1 VVVVQQSSAPPLHLA
16 IAVPERPPN
25 LTGSRVLVVEG
36 DAEVRAFAAY
46 VLQSCGA
53 VVTPVADARTA
64 LDAAGRDR
72 PDLVVTEVFLP
83 AQDGYWLAE
92 QLCAAGRRIPVIAM
106 TALRPGQHAFG
117 RPERFL
123 SYVVKPVDPGRLCRA
138 VSDALAQ
145 IA

>member
-1 VVVVQQSSAPPLHLA
+1 M
-16 IAVPERPPN
+16 
-25 LTGSRVLVVEG
+25 EG
-36 DAEVRAFAAY
+36 DAEARAFTAY
-46 VLQSCGA
+46 ILQWCGA
-53 VVTPVADARTA
+53 VVTAVADARTA
-64 LDAAGRDR
+64 LDAAGRDLAH
-72 PDLVVTEVFLP
+72 LVVTEIFLP

-123 SYVVKPVDPGRLCRA
+123 SYVFKPVDPGRLCRA

-145 IA
+145 AA

>member
-1 VVVVQQSSAPPLHLA
+1 VS
-16 IAVPERPPN
+16 ERRPN
-25 LTGSRVLVVEG
+25 LGGSRLLVVEG
-36 DAEVRAFAAY
+36 DVETRAFIAY
-46 VLQSCGA
+46 VLRWCGA
-53 VVTPVADARTA
+53 VVTAVADARMA
-64 LDAAGRDR
+64 LDAAARDL
-72 PDLVVTEVFLP
+72 PHLVVTEVFLP

-123 SYVVKPVDPGRLCRA
+123 SYVIKPVDPGRLCRA

-145 IA
+145 AS